1 MGFFLINHPAIGVP
15 RFFMESPISFLHGV
29 LSNKNEIDASNKYL
43 DRSGNRNRIMN
54 NYHGP
59 RDLRS
64 QSEARNVGNKS
75 NISSADRVHQTL
87 VAQPT

>member
-1 MGFFLINHPAIGVP
+1 MGVPLVIILILDGFFPDKPSSYWGTP
-15 RFFMESPISFLHGV
+15 FFMESPISFLHGV
-29 LSNKNEIDASNKYL
+29 LSNKNETDASNKYL

-75 NISSADRVHQTL
+75 NISRAD
-87 VAQPT
+87 